1 MTTIKNSS
9 MVVDQTVKK
18 IFINKDVMR
27 IDVYTITPPVKMYN
41 VIVEG
46 DNIDYLNH
54 RLVAEGK
61 SALLTLKSS
70 PRHTITK
77 YSVFDA
83 TVGESY
89 IYDYDQALNILVEDV
104 NDDITILVETKDL
117 PYYPINFELFGA
129 TADPNNPTELAE
141 SARPIKFYFNVT
153 DENYKFS
160 ESIYING
167 ASYSWNAE
175 LGELTLWSARDPLV
189 SVSIVTELVRW
200 LAPIN
205 VTTSSCYADENNPT
219 EVWSD
224 ESDVVLKFIAIDGYK
239 LSESVAVTGASY
251 SWNQETGELILHKID
266 GSQVDIFVPAYEE
279 VKPVEIKTNLIS
291 CTADPSN
298 PTQILSTD
306 QNVVLK
312 FKASSNYKLPSSV
325 NVSGADYTWNSTTG
339 ELTLI
344 KTFGNVVNITII
356 ATATG
361 QTYRITQT
369 LIGCTADPSNPTT
382 IVKGERITLK
392 FTPTSGSFSSSIN
405 VSGAQYIWDYANG
418 ELTLYNAY
426 SNVNI
431 FIFAF

>member
-18 IFINKDVMR
+18 IFINNEVMR
-27 IDVYTITPPVKMYN
+27 IDVYTITPPEKMYN
-41 VIVEG
+41 VRIDG

-54 RLVAEGK
+54 HLVAEGK

-70 PRHTITK
+70 PRHTITN
-77 YSVFDA
+77 YSVFGA

-89 IYDYDQALNILVEDV
+89 IYDYDQALNVPVENV

-117 PYYPINFELFGA
+117 PYYPVNFELFGA
-129 TADPNNPTELAE
+129 TADSNNPTELAA
-141 SARPIKFYFNVT
+141 SARPIKFYFNVI

-160 ESIYING
+160 DSIYVNG
-167 ASYSWNAE
+167 ASYSWNPE
-175 LGELTLWSARDPLV
+175 LGELTLWSATDPV
-189 SVSIVTELVRW
+189 SVSIVTATDRW
-200 LAPIN
+200 LVPIT
-205 VTTSSCYADENNPT
+205 VSTSSCYADENNPT

-224 ESDVVLKFIAIDGYK
+224 ESDIVLKFIPIDGYK
-239 LSESVAVTGASY
+239 LSDTAAVTGASY

-266 GSQVDIFVPAYEE
+266 GTYVDVFVPAYEE
-279 VKPVEIKTNLIS
+279 IKSVEIKTSLIS
-291 CTADPSN
+291 CAADPNN
-298 PTQILSTD
+298 PTEILSIN

-312 FKASSNYKLPSSV
+312 FTAASNYKLPSSI

-344 KTFGNVVNITII
+344 KTFGTIVNISII
-356 ATATG
+356 ATAVG

-369 LIGCTADPSNPTT
+369 LIGCTADSSNPTT
-382 IVKGERITLK
+382 IAKGERITLK

-418 ELTLYNAY
+418 ELTLYNAQG
-426 SNVNI
+426 NVNI